1 MKRNENKTFKYL
13 KQLLPGVEITRQF
26 HIKGPIVENGEV
38 VREYLLADFEF
49 KIGHQQVI
57 VEFNGAQHFKA
68 VRKWGGKI
76 ALASQRKRDAWLRKY
91 CLANGIKLIE
101 IDGRTTR
108 GKDIENEL
116 RKRLKTP

>member
-1 MKRNENKTFKYL
+1 MKRNENKTFRYL

-38 VREYLLADFEF
+38 VRQYVLVDFAF
-49 KIGHQQVI
+49 TINGKITC
-57 VEFNGAQHFKA
+57 VEFNGGQHFKA
-68 VRKWGGKI
+68 VRKWGGKA
-76 ALASQRKRDAWLRKY
+76 ALASQKLRDNWLRKY

-101 IDGRTTR
+101 IDGRSVR